1 MGQTKR
7 LLKIRCNE
15 HRNNI
20 KLNSKYHNVIT
31 KHIVVNRHHNF
42 NWNKIQII
50 HKENNLSK
58 RLIAEMIFMKK
69 EKDNRLNKII
79 DCDNLSESYFPL
91 ILDISNYRCSY

>member
-1 MGQTKR
+1 MGETKR

-31 KHIVVNRHHNF
+31 KHIIENRDHNF
-42 NWNKIQII
+42 NWKKIQII

-58 RLIAEMIFMKK
+58 RLIAEMIFIKK
-69 EKDNRLNKII
+69 EKDNSLNKII
-79 DCDNLSESYFPL
+79 DFDNLSESYFPF
-91 ILDISNYRCSY
+91 ISDISNYQFSY